1 MAAVISKE
9 YDIILDTATRR
20 IGTSRT
26 DIVSLNIEPLS
37 RNIRRLESLADEL
50 LASLNPSSQPLFSR
64 PSRAGVYR
72 TAGYLTNIVIGFLL
86 GCLTFTLIILAY
98 LSATN
103 PTALK
108 ALLGG

>member
-9 YDIILDTATRR
+9 HDVILDTTTRKV
-20 IGTSRT
+20 GASRA
-26 DIVSLNIEPLS
+26 DIVSLDIEPLS
-37 RNIRRLESLADEL
+37 KHIGKLESLADEL

-64 PSRAGVYR
+64 PSRAGIYK
-72 TAGYLTNIVIGFLL
+72 TAGYLTNMAIGFIL
-86 GCLTFTLIILAY
+86 GCLTFALIVLAY

-103 PTALK
+103 PATLK